1 MRPRLAILLSHP
13 TQYYSPWFR
22 WLVAREDLCLKVFY
36 LWNAGVTPTRDPR
49 FGTVFAWD
57 VDLLSGYEHEFVPNR
72 SRHPGTERFGGLF
85 NPALLM
91 RVEDWRPD
99 AVLMLG
105 YRYASHL
112 ALVTWARLKGIPL
125 LFRGD
130 SHFLGRPHQP
140 RFQKALLEALYSSFT
155 AITYVGKAN
164 RDYFRILGVPQ
175 ERLFF
180 APHAVN
186 DAHFDPEL
194 PEHQRVAKETRES
207 LGIAPSERLL
217 LFAGKL
223 YGHKNPRGLLEAFL
237 SLNPPDWHLLFVGE
251 GEDKVLLQD
260 RAKRAGATRVHFLPF
275 ANQSEMPSRYLAADV
290 FCLPS
295 ISLYETWG
303 LAVNEAMH
311 MGRPCLVSDR
321 VGCQRDLVEDGVSG
335 WVFRATDPEHLRA
348 KLAELFASDPA
359 PLGRQAASL
368 IRSYTYRQ
376 SSQGLLEALHA
387 ATCGRLPTAAGLL

>member
-1 MRPRLAILLSHP
+1 MRPRLAIVLSHP

-22 WLVAREDLCLKVFY
+22 WLAVQEGLLLKVFY
-36 LWNAGVTPTRDPR
+36 LWDAGITPTRDPR
-49 FGTVFAWD
+49 FGKVFAWD
-57 VDLLSGYEHEFVPNR
+57 MDLLSGYEHEFVPNL
-72 SRHPGTERFGGLF
+72 SRNPGTDHFGGLV
-85 NPALLM
+85 NPSLCSRLAA
-91 RVEDWRPD
+91 WRPD
-99 AVLMLG
+99 AVLLFG

-112 ALVTWARLKGIPL
+112 ALMAWASARGLPL

-140 RFQKALLEALYSSFT
+140 RLRQALLRALYSRFA

-164 RDYFRILGVPQ
+164 RDYFRVLGSPPEQ
-175 ERLFF
+175 LLF

-186 DAHFDPEL
+186 EAHFDPSS
-194 PEHQRVAKETRES
+194 PEHQEASKALRRQLGLKDGQRV
-207 LGIAPSERLL
+207 L

-223 YGHKNPRGLLEAFL
+223 YGHKNPLGLLEAFL
-237 SLNPPDWHLLFVGE
+237 ALNPPGWALLYVGE
-251 GEDKVLLQD
+251 GEDKSLLQE
-260 RAKRAGATRVHFLPF
+260 RTAQAGNPRVHFLPF

-295 ISLYETWG
+295 VSLYETWG

-311 MGRPCLVSDR
+311 MGLPCLVSDR
-321 VGCQRDLVEDGVSG
+321 VGCQRDLVEDGRTG

-348 KLAELFASDPA
+348 KLGEVFASDPV
-359 PLGRQAASL
+359 PLGRRAAQL

-376 SSQGLLEALHA
+376 ASQGLLAALDKV
-387 ATCGRLPTAAGLL
+387 TRDRLPGSSGLI